1 MNKIFSLRK
10 FELSFL
16 DWFRKV
22 LAHKLL
28 TIISQENHKLRGNIQ
43 MTVFANDYIAN
54 HIVIDGFYE
63 KFLLDNTLFFFDVLK
78 ENTKNWVFID
88 IGANIGNHSIYFADH
103 VKEVHAFEPNPTV
116 FRILKINSEYK
127 KNINCYNYGLGETK
141 GKYQLNID
149 QDNLG
154 ASFVDIDNKNKDNSQ
169 ESISINIDKLDNILE
184 NFNHADLIKID
195 VEGFEENVLKG
206 GKNFIKKFQPIILF
220 EQLLESDKEKDLNKV
235 SNLLLK
241 EKYELYTFSYP
252 IRNKKFLNRKLN
264 NIKEIISNKKVI
276 KVDLVKFQK
285 ITREMIISGQCQ
297 LIIAMPKRLTKKI
310 PHN

>member
-1 MNKIFSLRK
+1 M
-10 FELSFL
+10 
-16 DWFRKV
+16 
-22 LAHKLL
+22 A
-28 TIISQENHKLRGNIQ
+28 
-43 MTVFANDYIAN
+43 VFANDYIAN
-54 HIVIDGFYE
+54 HIVIEGFYE
-63 KFLLDNTLFFFDVLK
+63 KLLLDNTLCFLDNLK

-103 VKEVHAFEPNPTV
+103 FKEVHAFEPNPTV

-127 KNINCYNYGLGETK
+127 KNINCYNYGLGENK
-141 GKYQLNID
+141 GKYQLNIN
-149 QDNLG
+149 QENVG
-154 ASFVDIDNKNKDNSQ
+154 SSFVAVDNKSKDNSQ
-169 ESISINIDKLDNILE
+169 ESISINIDKLDNLLA
-184 NFNHADLIKID
+184 NFSQADLIKID

-241 EKYELYTFSYP
+241 EKYELYTFFYP
-252 IRNKKFLNRKLN
+252 IRNKNFLNRKFN

-276 KVDLVKFQK
+276 KVDLVKVKK
-285 ITREMIISGQCQ
+285 ITMEMIISGQGQ
-297 LIIAMPKRLTKKI
+297 LIIALPERLKKNI